1 MKLATFFTV
10 TSIKLSK
17 IQWNGNDK
25 GLLLTTVST
34 ERLIIYSEKQFCLVV
49 REEEEY
55 CTLYLQSKL
64 SNSVLT
70 LSSCRSICS
79 NSQLHRDYSINTAAA
94 ELPKGHHT
102 TEGTL
107 PWRVSQAGSFFS
119 SADMHVS
126 TQKYTQKLKQIHRE
140 CSHSFTSVTL
150 TEAWLQFPQTSKIQ
164 PNQI

>member
-55 CTLYLQSKL
+55 CTLYL
-64 SNSVLT
+64 
-70 LSSCRSICS
+70 
-79 NSQLHRDYSINTAAA
+79 
-94 ELPKGHHT
+94 
-102 TEGTL
+102 
-107 PWRVSQAGSFFS
+107 
-119 SADMHVS
+119 
-126 TQKYTQKLKQIHRE
+126 
-140 CSHSFTSVTL
+140 
-150 TEAWLQFPQTSKIQ
+150 
-164 PNQI
+164 